1 TKAVARSRA
10 PGMTTR
16 EARAQV
22 RSPAMAGPRS
32 TELIG
37 AGGTNLRVTGT
48 QASAALALDS
58 AVHRKVTDSLE
69 GVATGAQPAPDRVFL
84 NLENV
89 RRLHPATAL
98 KGYIT

>member
-16 EARAQV
+16 EAVAQV

-37 AGGTNLRVTGT
+37 AGGTNLRGTRT

-69 GVATGAQPAPDRVFL
+69 GVATRAQPAPDPAFL
-84 NLENV
+84 TLEKVAGPN
-89 RRLHPATAL
+89 HPTAAT
-98 KGYIT
+98 